1 MQEQERT
8 AANLTKEEMA
18 KWIEEQLRN
27 ADYTET
33 ELIYG
38 FAKGIFRK

>member
-1 MQEQERT
+1 MQELEKN

-18 KWIEEQLRN
+18 KWIEELLRN
-27 ADYTET
+27 ADYAET
-33 ELIYG
+33 ELLYG